1 MLVASTL
8 ETIQQQRDFFASN
21 KTKEIQFRI
30 QQLKKL
36 KTVILAN
43 EAEICDALYQDLHK
57 SKEEAFLTEI
67 GIALSEIDY
76 HIKKLKKWSKP
87 QRVTSPL
94 TLFPSSSKIIH
105 EPLGLVLIIAPWN
118 YPFQLL
124 INPLVG
130 AISAG
135 CCAVLKPSSDT
146 PAIEKVMQKMIAET
160 FEPNYIQLVAGG
172 TEVSNYL
179 LSQRFDLIFF
189 TGSPQVGKIVMKAAS
204 ENLTPVVLELGGK
217 SPCIIDKDAHLDIAA
232 KRIVWGKFVNAGQ
245 TCIAPDYLFVHDE
258 IKDELVAKLKKYILQ
273 FFGENPQNSEYFGRI
288 VHERA
293 FNRISEY
300 LNDGKI
306 IHGGITDKETK
317 YIAPTL
323 MDDIKS
329 GAPIMQNEIF
339 GPILPILTFSNI
351 EETITYIK
359 QNEKPLALYFFG
371 KNNASKVVNETSS
384 GGVCVNDTLMHV
396 VNHHLPFGGVGN
408 SGIGKYHGKYSFET
422 FSNAKGCVSTP
433 TWIDLPM
440 KYVPYKFFKWTKKMM

>member
-43 EAEICDALYQDLHK
+43 ETEICDALYQDLHK

-67 GIALSEIDY
+67 GIVLSEIDY

-87 QRVTSPL
+87 HRVTSPL

-135 CCAVLKPSSDT
+135 CCAVLKPSYDT

-172 TEVSNYL
+172 IEVSNYL

-189 TGSPQVGKIVMKAAS
+189 TGSPQVGKIVLKAAS

-371 KNNASKVVNETSS
+371 KNNASKLVNETSS